1 MKTKVILTTL
11 VMFICIGLS
20 ANVKPGPINA
30 AYKANASA
38 FVAGADWMPFP
49 KYSDREGWDAL
60 MTSEEKK
67 HFINKGVNALKYNF
81 EPVPISTFLCL
92 YTTGDKQAMRKIE
105 RANRE
110 AFINLMMAELA
121 EGKGRFLSKIA
132 DGLWFYGTSYHWS
145 HSNQCKDHL
154 PRYED
159 EEVAL
164 GNVRLGIT
172 VPLAYHFF
180 KEEVD
185 KMDKS
190 ICKTIEAAVK
200 RIIIDPYLNDK
211 NDGDG
216 GHWWIGFDGK
226 KLNNWNPWC
235 NHGVAYAALLMVKDQ
250 ATLDA
255 VLDKTSRSVDCY
267 FTQLTDDGCCDE
279 GLYWGQAIPRFIQ
292 YLELLEVASGGK
304 CTIRPNAKLEAIST
318 YPSRVFIGT
327 DKEGTN
333 WGINFGDSSPTMGSD
348 PYLNWG
354 VARYSGSK
362 EMQDYTM
369 YRLFNAETGKYQVP
383 FPKSD
388 EGARALEFLYYYPE
402 LQKRAKALNAQIAA
416 GVPAEVMQVAL
427 RSSCPNYTF
436 YKDVLQMTAR
446 TDDGWKLGSRFGLPG
461 IQHSHNDIGTVMLFV
476 DNNPILIDVGVATY
490 TADTFGPN
498 RFKLWSMRSD
508 WHNCA
513 SPNSVL
519 QHQGWDYGSK
529 DCTCTEK
536 NGVITFSAD
545 IANCYDRTVM
555 CESYKR
561 EIELCGVGE
570 TYLKIRDTYSHTQR
584 IAPDLEYFV
593 TPGNVKK
600 LSDTSLLIE
609 CGATEIILEWS
620 SNLSVKIEEAEIPE
634 ASLKRKWKKGLRRI
648 VLSSAAD
655 APLKGVYEM
664 KFHKNSI

>member
-1 MKTKVILTTL
+1 MKTRFIFCLS
-11 VMFICIGLS
+11 VMFFCISLS

-30 AYKANASA
+30 AYKASASA

-49 KYSDREGWDAL
+49 KYSDREGWNAL
-60 MTSEEKK
+60 MTEDERNYFIKRGEKC
-67 HFINKGVNALKYNF
+67 LKY
-81 EPVPISTFLCL
+81 EYRPIPISTFLCL

-105 RANRE
+105 RANRQ
-110 AFINLMMAELA
+110 AFIDLMMAELA
-121 EGKGRFLSKIA
+121 EGKGRFMEKIA

-145 HSNQCKDHL
+145 HSNQCKGHL
-154 PRYED
+154 PLHDD

-180 KEEVD
+180 KEEID
-185 KMDKS
+185 KMDKM
-190 ICKTIEAAVK
+190 ICQTVEEAVE
-200 RIIIDPYLNDK
+200 RIIIKPYLNDK
-211 NDGDG
+211 NDGSG
-216 GHWWIGFDGK
+216 GHWWTGFDGK

-292 YLELLEVASGGK
+292 YLELLETASGGK
-304 CTIRPNAKLEAIST
+304 CTIRPDKKLEAISN

-327 DKEGTN
+327 DKSGNN
-333 WGINFGDSSPTMGSD
+333 WAVNFGDSSPTMSAD
-348 PYLNWG
+348 PYLSWG
-354 VARYSGSK
+354 VARYTGSK
-362 EMQDYTM
+362 EMQDYTI
-369 YRLFNAETGKYQVP
+369 YRLFKADKNKYHLP
-383 FPKSD
+383 LPKSD

-402 LQKRAKALNAQIAA
+402 LKQRVDNLNAKIAK
-416 GVPAEVMQVAL
+416 GTPSEILQNAL
-427 RSSCPNYTF
+427 RAECPSYTF
-436 YKDVLQMTAR
+436 YNDVLQMTAR
-446 TDDGWKLGSRFGLPG
+446 TYDGWKIGSRFGLPG
-461 IQHSHNDIGTVMLFV
+461 IQHSHNDIGTVIMFV
-476 DNNPILIDVGVATY
+476 DNNPILIDIGVATY

-508 WHNCA
+508 WHNCP

-519 QHQGWDYGSK
+519 QHQGWDYASK

-536 NGVITFSAD
+536 DGVILFSSD
-545 IANCYDRTVM
+545 IANCYDRAVM
-555 CESYKR
+555 CDSYKR
-561 EIELCGVGE
+561 DIELNSRE
-570 TYLKIRDTYSHTQR
+570 STYLKICDTYSLSQR

-593 TPGNVKK
+593 TPGNVKV

-609 CGATEIILEWS
+609 SAGTEIILEWTG
-620 SNLSVKIEEAEIPE
+620 NLTVKVEEAEIPE
-634 ASLKRKWKKGLRRI
+634 ASFKRKWKNGLRRI

-655 APLKGVYEM
+655 APLQGVYEM
-664 KFHKNSI
+664 KFYRK